1 MLNGEAP
8 EVGGGRTSRWRSSG
22 LLMKPYIGQLPRK
35 ATDDGVNEAVWGNAA
50 LRPIVL
56 QCERARC
63 TVYADLILVGSTG
76 RRFAVRSSGM
86 RV

>member
-35 ATDDGVNEAVWGNAA
+35 ATGDKVNETVGVKAA
-50 LRPIVL
+50 LRPLVAR
-56 QCERARC
+56 CERTRC
-63 TVYADLILVGSTG
+63 TVHADLILVGST
-76 RRFAVRSSGM
+76 
-86 RV
+86 